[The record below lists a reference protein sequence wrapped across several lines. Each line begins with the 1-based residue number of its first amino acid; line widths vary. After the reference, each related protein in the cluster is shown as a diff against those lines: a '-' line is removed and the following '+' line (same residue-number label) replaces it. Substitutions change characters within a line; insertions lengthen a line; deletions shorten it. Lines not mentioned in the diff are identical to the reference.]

1 MRRIIK
7 TLITTPVF
15 VTVKEIYSQETKERQ
30 FIAFGDLTV
39 ERAWRES
46 VRRFQNDR
54 ERVVGV
60 ELGDSTKHKYAMNY
74 ADFIDSAEIIS
85 DD

>member
-1 MRRIIK
+1 MRRVIK
-7 TLITTPVF
+7 TLIITEVH
-15 VTVKEIYSQETKERQ
+15 VTVKEIYSQETKDRQ
-30 FIAFGDLTV
+30 FIAFGNLTV

-46 VRRFQNDR
+46 IRRFQNDR

-60 ELGDSTKHKYAMNY
+60 ALGDSLKRKYAMNY
-74 ADFIDSAEIIS
+74 EDFIDSAEIIS

>member
-7 TLITTPVF
+7 TLITTPVY
-15 VTVKEIYSQETKERQ
+15 VTVKEIYSQETKERE

-46 VRRFQNDR
+46 IRRFQNDR

-60 ELGDSTKHKYAMNY
+60 ELGDSTKRKYAMNY
-74 ADFIDSAEIIS
+74 ADFIDHAEIIS

>member
-7 TLITTPVF
+7 TLINTPVF

-30 FIAFGDLTV
+30 FIAFGNLTV

-46 VRRFQNDR
+46 IRRFQNDR
-54 ERVVGV
+54 ERVVDV
-60 ELGDSTKHKYAMNY
+60 VLGDSLKRKYAMTY
-74 ADFIDSAEIIS
+74 EDFIDSAEIIS

>member
-7 TLITTPVF
+7 TLITTPVY
-15 VTVKEIYSQETKERQ
+15 VIVRDIYSLETKERE

-46 VRRFQNDR
+46 IRRFQNDR
-54 ERVVGV
+54 ERVAGV

-74 ADFIDSAEIIS
+74 ADFIDHAEIIS

>member
-46 VRRFQNDR
+46 IRRFQNDR
-54 ERVVGV
+54 EHVVGV

>member
-1 MRRIIK
+1 MRRVIK
-7 TLITTPVF
+7 TLITSEVR

-46 VRRFQNDR
+46 IRRFQNDR

-60 ELGDSTKHKYAMNY
+60 VLGGSLKRKYAMTY
-74 ADFIDSAEIIS
+74 EDFIDSAEIIS